1 VVVTIT
7 PELKQ
12 ALAQA
17 GDEPVRLEDPETRE
31 AYVLL
36 KRDVYERLLK
46 LGEVERVASS
56 LSAFDEFHPRDAY
69 PTIDRAFAEGWDDPK
84 MAAYDE
90 YEKHRP

>member
-1 VVVTIT
+1 MTIT

-12 ALAQA
+12 AVSQA
-17 GDEPVRLEDPETRE
+17 GDEPVRLEDPETRA

-36 KRDVYERLLK
+36 KREVYERLVK
-46 LGEVERVASS
+46 LGEVERAGSS
-56 LSAFDEFHPRDAY
+56 LSESDEFHPRDAY
-69 PTIDRAFAEGWDDPK
+69 PAIDRAFAEGWDDPK

>member
-1 VVVTIT
+1 MTIT

-31 AYVLL
+31 AYVLM

-56 LSAFDEFHPRDAY
+56 LSEFDEFPPRDAY
-69 PTIDRAFAEGWDDPK
+69 PAIDRAFAEGWDDPK

-90 YEKHRP
+90 YETHRP